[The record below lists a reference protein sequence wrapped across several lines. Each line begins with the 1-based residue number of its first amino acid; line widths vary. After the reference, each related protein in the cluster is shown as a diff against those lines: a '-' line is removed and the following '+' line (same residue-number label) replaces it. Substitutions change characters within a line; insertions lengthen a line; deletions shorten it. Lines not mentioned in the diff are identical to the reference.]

1 MSIRSFT
8 GTASVLLLGLTSL
21 AAASDNIRIPAG
33 TTHDGHL
40 ETRNGS
46 IHVEDKATIEGSL
59 DSRNGRIETG
69 SSVSAGDVRTRNGA
83 IELGGDGRYGR
94 IESRNGRI
102 QLGDGS
108 SVEAIESR
116 NGSIRIGASSR
127 TAALDSRN
135 GGIAIGADAVVDG
148 AVSTRN
154 GSVSMASG
162 SRVTGRITTRN
173 GGVMLDGATAER
185 GIQTLAGDIIL
196 DNASRSGGDLLIEI
210 TEENAGRNGGFFGF
224 GGSTSW
230 PEAGDIRI
238 LAGSEVDGSVIL
250 LLAADY
256 DEELPVVEI
265 ASGSVVSGDVRVDSR
280 VELIVEGEIGGE
292 VERVVP

>member
-1 MSIRSFT
+1 MLIRSIT
-8 GTASVLLLGLTSL
+8 ATASIVLLGLTSL

-33 TTHDGHL
+33 TSHDGHL

-46 IHVEDKATIEGSL
+46 IHVEDNATIEGSL

-69 SSVSAGDVRTRNGA
+69 SSVTAGDVRTRNGA
-83 IELGGDGRYGR
+83 IELGGNGRYGQ

-135 GGIAIGADAVVDG
+135 GGIAIGTDAVVDG

-154 GSVSMASG
+154 GGVSMASG
-162 SRVTGRITTRN
+162 SRVTGRIATRN
-173 GGVMLDGATAER
+173 GGVTLDGATAEQ
-185 GIQTLAGDIIL
+185 GIQTLAGDIVL
-196 DNASRSGGDLLIEI
+196 DKASRSGGDLIIEI
-210 TEENAGRNGGFFGF
+210 TEENTGRSGGFFGI

-230 PEAGDIRI
+230 PESGDIRV
-238 LAGSEVDGSVIL
+238 LGGSRVDGSVIL
-250 LLAADY
+250 LLDADY
-256 DEELPVVEI
+256 DEKLPVVEI
-265 ASGSVVSGDVRVDSR
+265 AADASASGDLRVDSR

-292 VERVVP
+292 VERVAP